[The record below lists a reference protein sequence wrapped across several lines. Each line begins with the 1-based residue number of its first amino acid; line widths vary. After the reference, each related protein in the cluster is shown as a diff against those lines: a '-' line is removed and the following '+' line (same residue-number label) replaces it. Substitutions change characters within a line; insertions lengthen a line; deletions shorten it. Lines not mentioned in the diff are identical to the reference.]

1 MEKIGV
7 YLLIRDDPYTL
18 EELFGSLPRQSDTR
32 FDLIGIHSPGLSH
45 PSAKIVKR
53 KLKEIHVLEDENAG
67 ALINRLS
74 SSRENDIIVI
84 LDCAFIPSN
93 QVWLSRLVSYL
104 GQGEADIVIGRIAHD
119 IYTNWLIQ
127 NDFKTE
133 QDLTHRD
140 DISPFYFQ
148 YGNFAVTREFIRRN
162 PFPEGNFD
170 EFALRWILSKP
181 GKVRFVADAVVT
193 YLDHITV
200 DAFVEAY
207 RRYSKIAYGHGMPVR
222 ASLNLFFR
230 GIYRDAR
237 LSFEKKMPQWIFF
250 SLYFRLRQAAGFLF
264 AGRRR

>member
-18 EELFGSLPRQSDTR
+18 EELFGSLPRQSETR
-32 FDLIGIHSPGLSH
+32 FEMIGIHKPGLSH
-45 PSAKIVKR
+45 PSTKIVKK
-53 KLKEIHVLEDENAG
+53 KLKEIHVVEDENAG
-67 ALINRLS
+67 ALLNSLV
-74 SSRENDIIVI
+74 SSRNDDVIVV

-104 GQGEADIVIGRIAHD
+104 GQGDAEIVIGRIAHD

-133 QDLTHRD
+133 QNLTYRD
-140 DISPFYFQ
+140 AISPFYFQ
-148 YGNFAVTREFIRRN
+148 FGNFAVTKEVIRRN

-170 EFALRWILSKP
+170 EFALRWILSNP

-207 RRYSKIAYGHGMPVR
+207 RNYSREAHGHGVPVG
-222 ASLNLFFR
+222 AGLNLFFR

-237 LSFEKKMPQWIFF
+237 LSLNKNAPQWIFF

-264 AGRRR
+264 AGRKG